1 MVCVGPPRRSVGT
14 PTVHIA
20 PNVEPRRSAAG
31 GCLTHRPQ
39 EYHAQVITGDNPEHA
54 VAEAASA
61 AAEETVEAI
70 DAAAQENRDPVVA
83 KALDDAAMKADKTVS
98 RVGWLRALVH
108 RLVPSAGRADD
119 DAASSAS

>member
-1 MVCVGPPRRSVGT
+1 
-14 PTVHIA
+14 
-20 PNVEPRRSAAG
+20 
-31 GCLTHRPQ
+31 
-39 EYHAQVITGDNPEHA
+39 VITGDSPEHA
-54 VAEAASA
+54 VAEAASS

-108 RLVPSAGRADD
+108 RLVPMGSHADD
-119 DAASSAS
+119 GTASSAS